1 MSTGYT
7 IELDMSKPFRLI
19 LFLVFLFAFLIS
31 APLIVLY
38 TAGYRFDL
46 SHGRIVHT
54 AILNISST
62 PRNAMVLID
71 KIPSTD
77 RTPAVI
83 NTIIPGEHLIE
94 LQKTGYLP
102 WETSLSFLSREA
114 RILNDIVL
122 FLDEQPKQEK
132 IINPM
137 SLSINPKTDS
147 FAYITQESSWLE
159 VWRVRVENGEKKLLM
174 RLPYDAESRYRLSW
188 SSEGTFL
195 SLEQNK
201 ESQIQMTISHVSN
214 GELIELP
221 ETKDPIDRV
230 WWDVGTN
237 DQLYVLSGNQLW
249 RFSVSTQEL
258 TLLSFKASTI
268 MSHSQQ
274 EVTLSPGNNKT
285 VVSYQDGTT
294 ASIITYLP
302 LGEYTFVETPRNL
315 IGLHDDQRN
324 RLILI
329 DPTKKEQPILFN
341 EEASLWKWNVLGD
354 TLLYSSGYDIKRY
367 VQTTHETDTLL
378 RLSQPITH
386 LEWHPEGSTAL
397 YQSDGITTALT
408 LDGARIL
415 SQTILLKGLP
425 GIFWIDQEGT
435 TLHLF
440 QETTSEWD
448 WYKRPLQN

>member
-329 DPTKKEQPILFN
+329 DPIKKEQPILFN
-341 EEASLWKWNVLGD
+341 
-354 TLLYSSGYDIKRY
+354 
-367 VQTTHETDTLL
+367 
-378 RLSQPITH
+378 
-386 LEWHPEGSTAL
+386 
-397 YQSDGITTALT
+397 
-408 LDGARIL
+408 
-415 SQTILLKGLP
+415 
-425 GIFWIDQEGT
+425 
-435 TLHLF
+435 
-440 QETTSEWD
+440 
-448 WYKRPLQN
+448 